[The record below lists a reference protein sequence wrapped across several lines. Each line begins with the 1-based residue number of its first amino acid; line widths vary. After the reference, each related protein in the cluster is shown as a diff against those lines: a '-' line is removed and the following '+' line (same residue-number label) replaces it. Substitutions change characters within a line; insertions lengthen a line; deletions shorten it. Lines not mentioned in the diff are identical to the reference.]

1 MKLKNYK
8 LLLFILISVFLSSCD
23 TTNTERDASLLT
35 IEKLRFTPGYE
46 WYDVEF
52 QSYTPN
58 PNTIAQIKNIL
69 KNKDFNYYI
78 YVNPSCACTGTQK
91 QFPSIMKV
99 LTESGVPENK
109 FEIYSMLKTT
119 NNQPHK
125 NKLKVNELPA
135 FFIVKDSIPIKSVL
149 DTLAIRKATN
159 PSYDPLIEDL
169 FLELI
174 SK

>member
-1 MKLKNYK
+1 MKINYK
-8 LLLFILISVFLSSCD
+8 LFLYILISVFLSSCD
-23 TTNTERDASLLT
+23 TTNTERDATLLT

-52 QSYTPN
+52 QKYTPN
-58 PNTIAQIKNIL
+58 QATISQIKTIL
-69 KNKDFNYYI
+69 SNKDFNYYI
-78 YVNPSCACTGTQK
+78 FVNPSCACTGTQK

-99 LTESGVPENK
+99 LIEAGVTENK
-109 FEIYSMLKTT
+109 LEIYSMLKTT
-119 NNQPHK
+119 NNHPYK
-125 NKLKVNELPA
+125 NKLKINELPS
-135 FFIVKDSIPIKSVL
+135 FFIVKDSIPISSVL

-159 PSYDPLIEDL
+159 PNYDPLIEDL